1 MTARLELVSEIAASP
16 EEVWAVLT
24 DLDGWKSWN
33 PTLLEPRGDLVVGS
47 VVRMKLKLGRL
58 SMPMKQQIV
67 EVTPPSVLRWQ
78 SRFGPPWLFLVT
90 RTFRIEP
97 AGEGTSRLVQSE
109 VGTGLLAPLIFVFTG
124 PPTERGYTAQ
134 AEALAARLGH

>member
-1 MTARLELVSEIAASP
+1 MAARLELVSEIAASP

-24 DLDGWKSWN
+24 DLDGWASWN
-33 PTLLEPRGDLVVGS
+33 PTLLEPRGELVVGS

-58 SMPMKQQIV
+58 AMPMKQKIV

-78 SRFGPPWLFLVT
+78 SRFGPTWLFLVT

-97 AGEGTSRLVQSE
+97 AGEGRSRLEQSE
-109 VGTGLLAPLIFVFTG
+109 VGSGLLARLIFVFTG
-124 PPTERGYTAQ
+124 PPTVRGYTAQ
-134 AEALAARLGH
+134 AEALEARLGH